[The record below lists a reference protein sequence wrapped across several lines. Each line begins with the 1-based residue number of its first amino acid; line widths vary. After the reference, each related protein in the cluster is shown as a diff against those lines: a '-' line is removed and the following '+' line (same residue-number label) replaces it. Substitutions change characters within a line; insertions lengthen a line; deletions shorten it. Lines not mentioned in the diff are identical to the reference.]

1 MTKFLNFINENYSP
15 LFVGVLALL
24 ALRVLVKNYFDY
36 LISKNF
42 NKDKIR
48 VSIQNNNSVKT
59 IEIATSKLNAKELN
73 RQLMIL
79 NEKEES
85 QIEYRKVS

>member
-1 MTKFLNFINENYSP
+1 MTKFLNFINENYSL
-15 LFVGVLALL
+15 LFVGMLVLL

-79 NEKEES
+79 NEKEEN

>member
-1 MTKFLNFINENYSP
+1 MTKFLNFINENYSIIF
-15 LFVGVLALL
+15 LGVLAFLV
-24 ALRVLVKNYFDY
+24 LRVFIKNYFDY

-79 NEKEES
+79 NEKEEN